1 MGAAVGGALFDYTKN
16 PKECVGVT
24 PVEDKKSYPIGYV
37 ALTTGLSP
45 HVIRVWE
52 KRYGA
57 VTPERTGKS
66 RRLYSQR
73 DIDHLKLLK
82 AARSKGQRI
91 GTAVKLDEEALYRM
105 GRHEKQPTDSAKSIF
120 EELKCIADSSE
131 LLDACLEAVRRMDAS
146 ALTSGLRRAGAHL
159 SRPSLLNGVIAP
171 LMQRVGDGWAD
182 GSLRIMHE
190 HFASNVVKGFLWEM
204 IRSAPTQVHASAMVV
219 TTPAGQLCEIGAM
232 MTAVT
237 AADCGWNALYFGP
250 SLPAEEIAAAALHA
264 RAEAVALSISCSVRA
279 DILGRELSFLRQSL
293 GEGVHLIVG
302 GRAAGAFQQAVAAVG
317 GQCFESLYEF
327 SEFIGQQINVI
338 PHLCR

>member
-1 MGAAVGGALFDYTKN
+1 
-16 PKECVGVT
+16 
-24 PVEDKKSYPIGYV
+24 VEDKKCYPIGYV

-82 AARSKGQRI
+82 AARSRGQRI
-91 GTAVKLDEEALYRM
+91 GTAVELDEEALHRIV
-105 GRHEKQPTDSAKSIF
+105 RHQNQPTDPAESKF
-120 EELKCIADSSE
+120 ETLKRFADSSE
-131 LLDACLEAVRRMDAS
+131 LLDACLEAVRRMDTS
-146 ALTSGLRRAGAHL
+146 ALTNGLRRAGAHL
-159 SRPSLLNGVIAP
+159 SRPSLLSGVIAP
-171 LMQRVGDGWAD
+171 LMQQVGDGWAD

-204 IRSAPTQVHASAMVV
+204 IRSAPTQAHASAMVV

-232 MTAVT
+232 ITAVT

-250 SLPAEEIAAAALHA
+250 SLPVEEIAAAALHE

-279 DILGRELSFLRQSL
+279 DILGRELSLLRQAL
-293 GEGVHLIVG
+293 GDGVHLIVG
-302 GRAAGAFQQAVAAVG
+302 GRAAGAYQQAVMAIG
-317 GQCFESLYEF
+317 GRCFENLYEF
-327 SEFIGQQINVI
+327 SEFIAQ
-338 PHLCR
+338 PAFS